1 MAVDSAKLIDII
13 KVIADKITEN
23 REYLTQLDSAIGD
36 ADHGINMSKGFRAVV
51 EKISDMGEKDC
62 GTILKTVGMTLV
74 STVGGASGP
83 LYGTAFMRAGQ
94 AVAGKNELDFN
105 DLVSLMEAALEGIKY
120 RGKAERGE
128 KTIVDALE
136 PAVEA
141 LKLRREEGL
150 ETALRDAV
158 EEAKKGME
166 YTKDIIAR
174 KGRASYLGERSLGH
188 QDPGAT
194 SCYIMLEAMAARL
207 LDGKKS

>member
-1 MAVDSAKLIDII
+1 MAVDSIKLIDII
-13 KVIADKITEN
+13 KAIADKINEK

-36 ADHGINMSKGFRAVV
+36 ADHGINMSKGFKAVV
-51 EKISDMGEKDC
+51 EKITNMGDKDC

-83 LYGTAFMRAGQ
+83 LYGTAFMKAGQ
-94 AVAGKNELDFN
+94 AVAGKVNLDFN
-105 DLVSLMEAALEGIKY
+105 DLISVCEAALEGIKY
-120 RGKAERGE
+120 RGKAEKGE

-141 LKLRREEGL
+141 LRKHRSEGL
-150 ETALRDAV
+150 KTALQEAV
-158 EEAKKGME
+158 KAAKKGME
-166 YTKDIIAR
+166 YTKNIIAK

-194 SCYIMLEAMAARL
+194 SCYIMLETLADQL
-207 LDGKKS
+207 LDKKS

>member
-13 KVIADKITEN
+13 KAIADKITEN
-23 REYLTQLDSAIGD
+23 REYLTELDSAIGD
-36 ADHGINMSKGFRAVV
+36 ADHGINMSKGFKVVV
-51 EKISDMGEKDC
+51 ERISGMEGKDC
-62 GTILKTVGMTLV
+62 GTILKTVGMALV

-94 AVAGKNELDFN
+94 AVDGKNQLNFE
-105 DLVSLMEAALEGIKY
+105 DLILLMEAALEGIKY
-120 RGKAERGE
+120 RGKAGRGE

-141 LKLRREEGL
+141 LKLHREKGFEA
-150 ETALRDAV
+150 ALKEAV
-158 EEAKKGME
+158 EAAKRGME
-166 YTKDIIAR
+166 DTKNIMAK

-194 SCYIMLEAMAARL
+194 SCYLMIETMALQL
-207 LDGKKS
+207 LGDKKA